1 MAKCLSCGASVGC
14 GCNLKN
20 GMCAF
25 CANKKKEEI
34 KVVQPT
40 TTDRIELERLV

>member
-1 MAKCLSCGASVGC
+1 MAKCSRCKASVGC

-25 CANKKKEEI
+25 CAQKKKDEI
-34 KVVQPT
+34 TVQPPV
-40 TTDRIELERLV
+40 TDRIELERLV

>member
-1 MAKCLSCGASVGC
+1 MAKCSRCGASVGC

-25 CANKKKEEI
+25 CAQKTKDEDIIVRTSNKN
-34 KVVQPT
+34 
-40 TTDRIELERLV
+40 

>member
-1 MAKCLSCGASVGC
+1 MAKCSSCGASVGC

-20 GMCAF
+20 GLCAF
-25 CANKKKEEI
+25 CANKKKEAI
-34 KVVQPT
+34 TVVQPA

>member
-1 MAKCLSCGASVGC
+1 MAKCSNCGASVGC

-25 CANKKKEEI
+25 CAQKKKEEI
-34 KVVQPT
+34 TIIPQPV
-40 TTDRIELERLV
+40 TDRIELERLV

>member
-1 MAKCLSCGASVGC
+1 MAKCSSCGTNVGC

-25 CANKKKEEI
+25 CVQKKKDAI
-34 KVVQPT
+34 TINPVVNQSL
-40 TTDRIELERLV
+40 DKN